1 MVPDEM
7 RLYFELLN
15 FIVNNQKVV
24 LEEEM
29 WKNNTKVLYIVRQV
43 VKSFLNV

>member
-15 FIVNNQKVV
+15 FIVNNHKVV

-29 WKNNTKVLYIVRQV
+29 WKNNTKVLYIFRQV

>member
-29 WKNNTKVLYIVRQV
+29 WKNNTKVLYIFRQV